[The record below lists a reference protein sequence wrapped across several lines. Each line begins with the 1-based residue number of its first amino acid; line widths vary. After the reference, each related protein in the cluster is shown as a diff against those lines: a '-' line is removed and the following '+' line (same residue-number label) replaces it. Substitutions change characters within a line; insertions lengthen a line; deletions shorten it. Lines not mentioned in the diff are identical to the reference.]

1 MEIRLKSCTRY
12 EKVMAGIAC
21 TQKCGTHLMYSYWKE
36 YVEDSDTVL
45 VLVRQFGPVTVIV
58 VPTVR
63 VGTP

>member
-1 MEIRLKSCTRY
+1 M
-12 EKVMAGIAC
+12 VGIDC
-21 TQKCGTHLMYSYWKE
+21 TQDCGMHLMYSYWKE

-58 VPTVR
+58 LPTVR